1 MKPIIEILSDTIGVS
16 VEKIEKYRNNTYGSV
31 SLADALEAMKSA
43 MKQAYIDGNNKG
55 FLGNRMRPEEYLKIL
70 EEQK

>member
-1 MKPIIEILSDTIGVS
+1 MKPIIEILSDTIGES
-16 VEKIEKYRNNTYGSV
+16 VEKIEKYRNNTYV

-43 MKQAYIDGNNKG
+43 MKQAYIDGYNNG
-55 FLGNRMRPEEYLKIL
+55 FLGNGMRPEEYLKIL